1 MATTTHA
8 QGGEAAAPPHP
19 GGTGATRRSRLRR
32 RTAHRRGYPTSLVAV
47 AFLLPA
53 LAVYLLFVVF
63 PAVQS
68 VNVSL
73 YDWSGP
79 GRAAEF
85 VGLGNYAELASDP
98 AFYAALRH
106 NIVVI
111 VASAVF
117 QLPLGMAL
125 ALLVTGTIRGRRV
138 WRAVYFLPTLM
149 STVAIGI
156 LWRSI
161 YNPTSGLLNGIL
173 GFVGLDAWQQGWLGQ
188 SSTALGAVM
197 ATTVWQ
203 FAPFYMIIYSAAI
216 VGLPAEVFE
225 AAKLDGAGPVRQL
238 FSITLPMLKPVI
250 LTTVLLSVVGSIKF
264 FDLVYVMTGGGP
276 NGSTELLATYMFR
289 QGFLTFRFGYASAIA
304 TAMLLLSLL
313 AAAVVLFKSSASRRI
328 EKVKS

>member
-1 MATTTHA
+1 MTVTARTR
-8 QGGEAAAPPHP
+8 GGEAARSPRP
-19 GGTGATRRSRLRR
+19 GGGGLLRRPQAARPRSRRR
-32 RTAHRRGYPTSLVAV
+32 QRTWLVAV
-47 AFLLPA
+47 PFLLPA
-53 LAVYLLFVVF
+53 LAVYLVYVIF

-85 VGLGNYAELASDP
+85 VGLGNYAELVRDQ

-106 NIVVI
+106 NAVVI
-111 VASAVF
+111 VASAVL
-117 QLPLGMAL
+117 QLPLGMGL
-125 ALLVTGTIRGRRV
+125 ALIVTSSIRGRRF
-138 WRAVYFLPTLM
+138 WRAVYFLPMLM

-156 LWRSI
+156 LWRAI
-161 YNPTSGLLNGIL
+161 YNPTSGLLNGVL
-173 GFVGLDAWQQGWLGQ
+173 DLVGLDALQQPWLGQ

-197 ATTVWQ
+197 VTTIWQ

-225 AAKLDGAGPVRQL
+225 AAKLDGAGPVRQ
-238 FSITLPMLKPVI
+238 FVSITLPMLKPVI

-276 NGSTELLATYMFR
+276 NGATELLATYMFR
-289 QGFLTFRFGYASAIA
+289 QGFLTFRFGYASAVA
-304 TAMLLLSLL
+304 TAMLVLSLL
-313 AAAVVLFKSSASRRI
+313 ATAVVLYRSSPRR
-328 EKVKS
+328 SGAGAR